1 MKKNSIVLVEDD
13 VELAAM
19 IQEYLTAESFEVHW
33 VDNGENAVEHI
44 KQCQP
49 DLVLL
54 DLMLPKLNGIE
65 VCRQIRAT
73 YFEPVLMLTAKDDDM
88 VEVTSLNTGANGYLT
103 KPVRPHVLLAH
114 IQAQLRSAKEKKQAL
129 PKEVQVQDLVV
140 DKASIKA
147 AISDRP
153 LDLTHAEF
161 RLLLFFC
168 ERAGQTISRD
178 ELYENLRGIPFDGI
192 DRAMDMQ
199 ISVLRRKMADEKPPY
214 KYIKTVRSKG
224 YMLAIR

>member
-19 IQEYLTAESFEVHW
+19 IQEYLTAENFEVHW
-33 VDNGENAVEHI
+33 VDNGYDAVEQI
-44 KQCQP
+44 KRRQP

-65 VCRQIRAT
+65 VCRQIRSS
-73 YFEPVLMLTAKDDDM
+73 YFDPVLMLTAKDDDM

-114 IQAQLRSAKEKKQAL
+114 IQAQLRSAGDKKQTSSRGI
-129 PKEVQVQDLVV
+129 QVQDLVV

-147 AISDRP
+147 TIGDKP
-153 LDLTHAEF
+153 LNLTYAEF

-168 ERAGQTISRD
+168 ERAGQTISRNA
-178 ELYENLRGIPFDGI
+178 LYENLKGIPFDGI